1 MLSVRDFEGTALN
14 RTCIRN
20 PALLTLREHE
30 EREWKEYRSQSKGTD
45 CRETLSLGLDMLLH
59 SGTYCGNDYSPKIQP
74 VRLGNFPIGSVNRT
88 GWVIKKKKV
97 RDVKMVGAYAGGC
110 RENRRELGDRY
121 D

>member
-20 PALLTLREHE
+20 PALPTLREHE
-30 EREWKEYRSQSKGTD
+30 ERERKEYRSQSKGTD

-88 GWVIKKKKV
+88 GWVIKKM